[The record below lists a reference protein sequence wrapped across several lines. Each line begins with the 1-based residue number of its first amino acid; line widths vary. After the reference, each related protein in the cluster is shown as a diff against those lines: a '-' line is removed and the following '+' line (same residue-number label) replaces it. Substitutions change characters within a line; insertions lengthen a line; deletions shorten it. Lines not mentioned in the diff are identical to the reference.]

1 MDKLSLIRQPIEE
14 EMNRYKSLFNEAFS
28 HQNDLLGQMLEY
40 VRGKHGK
47 MMRPMLVILSAK
59 EFGPVNDNVLHSAV
73 TLELLHTASLSHDDV
88 IDESNERRG
97 AASVNALFG
106 NKASILT
113 GDYLLSRSLHE
124 AALTGNVEIVDVVAK
139 LGGTLA
145 EGEIRQLH
153 NLQQATASEESYFEI
168 IRYKT
173 AALFEACG
181 RLGALAAEAPAE
193 KVEICAKLGELIGI
207 CFQIRD
213 DIFDYYDSSIIGK
226 PTGSDMREGKLT
238 LPVIFALKNNSN
250 AEIDALAKKVLEC
263 KADEESINRLVE
275 FTKTA
280 GGIAYANS
288 VMDKYAEKAYK
299 LLEKFSNED
308 VRKALQHYV
317 DFTIQRDR

>member
-1 MDKLSLIRQPIEE
+1 
-14 EMNRYKSLFNEAFS
+14 MNRYKSLFNEAFS
-28 HQNDLLGQMLEY
+28 HQNDLLGEMLEY

-145 EGEIRQLH
+145 EGEIRQLD
-153 NLQQATASEESYFEI
+153 NLQRATASEESYFEI
-168 IRYKT
+168 IRHKT

-181 RLGALAAEAPAE
+181 RLGALAAKAPAE

>member
-40 VRGKHGK
+40 VRGKQGK

-145 EGEIRQLH
+145 EGEIRQLD
-153 NLQQATASEESYFEI
+153 NLQRATASEESYFEI
-168 IRYKT
+168 IRHKT

>member
-1 MDKLSLIRQPIEE
+1 
-14 EMNRYKSLFNEAFS
+14 MNRYKSLFNEAFS
-28 HQNDLLGQMLEY
+28 HQNDLLGEMLEY

-153 NLQQATASEESYFEI
+153 NLQRATASEESYFEI
-168 IRYKT
+168 IRHKT

>member
-1 MDKLSLIRQPIEE
+1 
-14 EMNRYKSLFNEAFS
+14 MNRYKSLFNEAFS

-145 EGEIRQLH
+145 EGEIRQLD
-153 NLQQATASEESYFEI
+153 NLQRATASEESYFEI
-168 IRYKT
+168 IHHKT

>member
-1 MDKLSLIRQPIEE
+1 
-14 EMNRYKSLFNEAFS
+14 MNRYKSLFNEAFS
-28 HQNDLLGQMLEY
+28 HQKDLLGEMLEY

-168 IRYKT
+168 IRHKT

>member
-1 MDKLSLIRQPIEE
+1 
-14 EMNRYKSLFNEAFS
+14 MNRYKSLFNEAFS

-168 IRYKT
+168 IHHKT

-181 RLGALAAEAPAE
+181 KLGALAAEAPAE

>member
-1 MDKLSLIRQPIEE
+1 
-14 EMNRYKSLFNEAFS
+14 MNRYKSLFNEAFS
-28 HQNDLLGQMLEY
+28 HQNDLLGEMLEY

-145 EGEIRQLH
+145 EGEIRQLD

-168 IRYKT
+168 IRHKT

>member
-1 MDKLSLIRQPIEE
+1 
-14 EMNRYKSLFNEAFS
+14 MNRYKSLFNEAFS

-153 NLQQATASEESYFEI
+153 NLQEATASEESYFEI
-168 IRYKT
+168 IRHKT

-193 KVEICAKLGELIGI
+193 RVEICAKLGELIGI

>member
-1 MDKLSLIRQPIEE
+1 
-14 EMNRYKSLFNEAFS
+14 MNRYKSLFNEAFS

-145 EGEIRQLH
+145 EGEIRQLD

-168 IRYKT
+168 IRHKT

>member
-28 HQNDLLGQMLEY
+28 HQNDLLGEMLEY

-145 EGEIRQLH
+145 EGEIRQLD
-153 NLQQATASEESYFEI
+153 NLQRATASEESYFEI
-168 IRYKT
+168 IRHKT

-181 RLGALAAEAPAE
+181 RLGALAAKAPAE

>member
-1 MDKLSLIRQPIEE
+1 
-14 EMNRYKSLFNEAFS
+14 MNRYKSLFNEAFS

-168 IRYKT
+168 IRHKT

-181 RLGALAAEAPAE
+181 RLGALAAKAPAE

>member
-1 MDKLSLIRQPIEE
+1 
-14 EMNRYKSLFNEAFS
+14 MNRYKSLFNEAFS

-168 IRYKT
+168 IRHKT

>member
-1 MDKLSLIRQPIEE
+1 
-14 EMNRYKSLFNEAFS
+14 MNRYKSLFNEAFS

-181 RLGALAAEAPAE
+181 WLGALAAEVPAE
-193 KVEICAKLGELIGI
+193 NVEICAKLGELIGI

-299 LLEKFSNED
+299 LLEKFSNEN

>member
-1 MDKLSLIRQPIEE
+1 
-14 EMNRYKSLFNEAFS
+14 MNRYKSLFNEAFS
-28 HQNDLLGQMLEY
+28 HQNDLLGEMLEY

-145 EGEIRQLH
+145 EGEIRQLD

-168 IRYKT
+168 IRHKT

-213 DIFDYYDSSIIGK
+213 DIFDYYDSTIIGK

-308 VRKALQHYV
+308 VRNALQHYV

>member
-1 MDKLSLIRQPIEE
+1 
-14 EMNRYKSLFNEAFS
+14 MNRYKSLFNEAFS

-153 NLQQATASEESYFEI
+153 NLQRATASEESYFEI
-168 IRYKT
+168 IRHKT

>member
-145 EGEIRQLH
+145 EGEIRQLD
-153 NLQQATASEESYFEI
+153 NLQRATASEESYFEI
-168 IRYKT
+168 IHHKT

>member
-145 EGEIRQLH
+145 EGEIRQLD

-168 IRYKT
+168 IRHKT

>member
-168 IRYKT
+168 IRHKT

>member
-1 MDKLSLIRQPIEE
+1 
-14 EMNRYKSLFNEAFS
+14 MNRYKSLFNEAFS

-145 EGEIRQLH
+145 EGEIRQLD
-153 NLQQATASEESYFEI
+153 NLQRATASEESYFEI
-168 IRYKT
+168 IRHKT

>member
-28 HQNDLLGQMLEY
+28 HQNDLLGEMLEY

-145 EGEIRQLH
+145 EGEIRQLD
-153 NLQQATASEESYFEI
+153 NLQRATASDESYFEI
-168 IRYKT
+168 IQHKT

-238 LPVIFALKNNSN
+238 LPVISALKNNSN

-263 KADEESINRLVE
+263 KADEESINSLVE

>member
-28 HQNDLLGQMLEY
+28 HQNDLLGEMLEY

-145 EGEIRQLH
+145 EGEIRQLD
-153 NLQQATASEESYFEI
+153 NLQRATASEESYFEI
-168 IRYKT
+168 IRHKT

-226 PTGSDMREGKLT
+226 PTGSDMSEGKLT

-280 GGIAYANS
+280 GGIDYANS

>member
-28 HQNDLLGQMLEY
+28 HQNDLLGEMLEY

-145 EGEIRQLH
+145 EGEIRQLD

-168 IRYKT
+168 IRHKT

>member
-28 HQNDLLGQMLEY
+28 HQNDLLGEMLEY

-145 EGEIRQLH
+145 EGEIRQLD

-168 IRYKT
+168 IRHKT

-213 DIFDYYDSSIIGK
+213 DIFDYYDSPIIGK

-299 LLEKFSNED
+299 LLEKFSSED

>member
-28 HQNDLLGQMLEY
+28 HQNDLLGEMLEY

-145 EGEIRQLH
+145 EGEIRQLD

-168 IRYKT
+168 IRHKT

-213 DIFDYYDSSIIGK
+213 DIFDYYDSTIIGK

-308 VRKALQHYV
+308 VRNALQHYV

>member
-153 NLQQATASEESYFEI
+153 NLQEATASEESYFEI
-168 IRYKT
+168 IRHKT

-181 RLGALAAEAPAE
+181 RLGALAAETPAE

-213 DIFDYYDSSIIGK
+213 DIFDYFDSSIIGK

-299 LLEKFSNED
+299 LLEKFNNED

>member
-1 MDKLSLIRQPIEE
+1 
-14 EMNRYKSLFNEAFS
+14 MNRYKSLFNEAFS

-168 IRYKT
+168 IRHKT

-213 DIFDYYDSSIIGK
+213 DIFDYYDNSIIGK

>member
-1 MDKLSLIRQPIEE
+1 
-14 EMNRYKSLFNEAFS
+14 MNRYKSLFNEAFS
-28 HQNDLLGQMLEY
+28 HQNDLLGEMLEY

-113 GDYLLSRSLHE
+113 GDYLLSCSLHE

-153 NLQQATASEESYFEI
+153 NLQRATASEESYFEI
-168 IRYKT
+168 IRHKT